1 MPSPRWGG
9 SWRVTMGSAPMWW
22 SDVRH
27 WCWRTSATIRGS
39 RAIRSS
45 TSSAS
50 APIWGTAHRLHG
62 DGAGHRVCRRHGT
75 AAVGEAGP
83 GDDQV
88 DGGRAGGPAR
98 TARREIGDRSY
109 SCRMGRTSD
118 AGEKI
123 LAAGRSLFEAR
134 GYSALGVAEI
144 CKAAGV
150 PKGSFYYFYASK
162 EALALAVVDE
172 HWADQRREWTR
183 ILAGGGDGAQPLD
196 RLRQLFEETEA
207 GQHAAQQGRGTVPGC
222 LFGNLSLEMSNQTEA
237 VRARG
242 CRRSSTPR
250 SRWSPRSSTR
260 RVSAGRSASTTPGRR
275 RVRSSRSW
283 RARCCSRSCTTTPAA

>member
-1 MPSPRWGG
+1 
-9 SWRVTMGSAPMWW
+9 
-22 SDVRH
+22 
-27 WCWRTSATIRGS
+27 
-39 RAIRSS
+39 
-45 TSSAS
+45 
-50 APIWGTAHRLHG
+50 
-62 DGAGHRVCRRHGT
+62 
-75 AAVGEAGP
+75 
-83 GDDQV
+83 
-88 DGGRAGGPAR
+88 
-98 TARREIGDRSY
+98 
-109 SCRMGRTSD
+109 MGRTSD

-183 ILAGGGDGAQPLD
+183 ILGGTGRDAQPLD

-207 GQHAAQQGRGTVPGC
+207 GQHAVQQGCGTVPGC

-237 VRARG
+237 VRARLQEIFDAQVEMVAEVIG
-242 CRRSSTPR
+242 EARDRGQVTVTDPREAARSVVAQLEGQVLFAKLYNNTGR
-250 SRWSPRSSTR
+250 MSPLW
-260 RVSAGRSASTTPGRR
+260 ANCLALLG
-275 RVRSSRSW
+275 
-283 RARCCSRSCTTTPAA
+283 ARTA

>member
-1 MPSPRWGG
+1 
-9 SWRVTMGSAPMWW
+9 
-22 SDVRH
+22 
-27 WCWRTSATIRGS
+27 
-39 RAIRSS
+39 
-45 TSSAS
+45 
-50 APIWGTAHRLHG
+50 
-62 DGAGHRVCRRHGT
+62 
-75 AAVGEAGP
+75 
-83 GDDQV
+83 
-88 DGGRAGGPAR
+88 
-98 TARREIGDRSY
+98 
-109 SCRMGRTSD
+109 MGRTSD

-183 ILAGGGDGAQPLD
+183 ILSGGGGNPQPLD

-207 GQHAAQQGRGTVPGC
+207 GLHAVQQGCGTVLGC

-237 VRARG
+237 VRARLQEIFDAQVEMVAEVIG
-242 CRRSSTPR
+242 EARDRGQVTVNDPREAARSVVAQLEGQVLFAKLYNNTGR
-250 SRWSPRSSTR
+250 LSPLW
-260 RVSAGRSASTTPGRR
+260 ANCLALLG
-275 RVRSSRSW
+275 
-283 RARCCSRSCTTTPAA
+283 ARTA